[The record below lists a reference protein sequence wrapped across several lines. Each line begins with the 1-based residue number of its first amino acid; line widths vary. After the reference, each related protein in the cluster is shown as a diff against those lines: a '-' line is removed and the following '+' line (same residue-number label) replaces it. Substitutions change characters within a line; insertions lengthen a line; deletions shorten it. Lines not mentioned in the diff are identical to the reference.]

1 MLDTARKMNKDE
13 IQQHN
18 ALVHSISKEDFM
30 VLEGENGT
38 RTSFGFLLTISVTI
52 IFFNILILLNE
63 PTLRAHRTFLQLR
76 GSSSSNGIRETIVQI
91 PGNDISAILLPQLQ
105 TLGENEFLLT
115 DYMSMT
121 SESSSEAADKDNLA
135 AASDSSATITGHVSM
150 DIESSSPD
158 GVFSDLTK
166 KVEVF

>member
-1 MLDTARKMNKDE
+1 MLDTARKMNKNE

-52 IFFNILILLNE
+52 IFFNILILMNK
-63 PTLRAHRTFLQLR
+63 PTLRTFVQLR
-76 GSSSSNGIRETIVQI
+76 GSSSSNGIRETMVQI

>member
-1 MLDTARKMNKDE
+1 M
-13 IQQHN
+13 
-18 ALVHSISKEDFM
+18 
-30 VLEGENGT
+30 
-38 RTSFGFLLTISVTI
+38 
-52 IFFNILILLNE
+52 
-63 PTLRAHRTFLQLR
+63 QLR

-135 AASDSSATITGHVSM
+135 TASNSAATITGHVNM